1 MKWINQQRHILPVFP
16 SAKFSQKISGQIMPQ
31 VKNAPGQ
38 NAPGQKCLRSKM
50 PLVKKCPGSK
60 TSHFK
65 KWPCELNR
73 ENTCLYKTPQRL
85 TWNRISDWLYDPGQ
99 TSTNVMS
106 FLCHFQQFYASRR
119 QVPITG
125 FLTKWF
131 TGLDSPI
138 PVLFP
143 VDIDYLS
150 INKIKS
156 GS

>member
-1 MKWINQQRHILPVFP
+1 MFRHILPVFP
-16 SAKFSQKISGQIMPQ
+16 SAKFSQKISGQIMPRSKCPRSNMPQ

-38 NAPGQKCLRSKM
+38 KRLRSKM

-99 TSTNVMS
+99 TSTNCYVFLMS
-106 FLCHFQQFYASRR
+106 FSTILCLAK
-119 QVPITG
+119 TG
-125 FLTKWF
+125 VNNRVLNQMIYRSWF
-131 TGLDSPI
+131 PYSGFI
-138 PVLFP
+138 PGW
-143 VDIDYLS
+143 YRLS
-150 INKIKS
+150 IYK
-156 GS
+156 